1 MDTPSKG
8 IVPARKKTKKKDL
21 IVKDVITDGVPDVND
36 GVPDVNDEID
46 RVGNI
51 SQKEL
56 ALSISGVTRRRVYE
70 EIGGMLRAMKKVD
83 RMNGGVIV
91 EEEEPDMVMRA
102 RGVELALKAF
112 GDLKEFER
120 VGGNVTHNTVVYQ
133 WKDSPT
139 VVQNNI
145 SPDSSNISGG
155 R

>member
-21 IVKDVITDGVPDVND
+21 IVKDVITDGVPDVNC
-36 GVPDVNDEID
+36 GVVVGNDID

-56 ALSISGVTRRRVYE
+56 ALSTSGVTRRKVYE
-70 EIGGMLRAMKKVD
+70 EIGGMLRAVKKVERVD
-83 RMNGGVIV
+83 GGVV
-91 EEEEPDMVMRA
+91 VTSEEPDMVMRA

-120 VGGNVTHNTVVYQ
+120 VGGNVTHNKVVYQ
-133 WKDSPT
+133 WLN
-139 VVQNNI
+139 VQNNAEQ
-145 SPDSSNISGG
+145 SSTRVIDE
-155 R
+155 

>member
-1 MDTPSKG
+1 MDKPAKE
-8 IVPARKKTKKKDL
+8 IVPTRKKTKKKDL
-21 IVKDVITDGVPDVND
+21 IVKDVITDD
-36 GVPDVNDEID
+36 ID

-56 ALSISGVTRRRVYE
+56 ALSTSGVTRRKVYE
-70 EIGGMLRAMKKVD
+70 EIGGMLRAVKKVERVD
-83 RMNGGVIV
+83 GGMVV
-91 EEEEPDMVMRA
+91 TSEEPDMVMRA

-139 VVQNNI
+139 VNMQQINGVEG
-145 SPDSSNISGG
+145 DKAEG